1 MNRKPIVAIPSEPVT
16 SETIKA
22 LTDKEIYMERS
33 VDTNQKYISQYGG
46 IPFVTQVAETQ
57 EQAEEIMEICDGL
70 FLTGGDDVNPAL
82 YGEEKLE
89 CCGRFN
95 DRRDK
100 SDMLFLKAALK
111 LGKPIMAIC
120 RGSQI
125 VNVYYG
131 GTLYQD
137 IKTQF
142 KTDIT
147 HPDYAREH
155 FNTYG
160 VDNSAHRIKIQKGS
174 PLYMIVGDDET
185 GINSL
190 HHQGVKDLGK
200 NLVVQASAP
209 DGMVE
214 SFYLD
219 SDEQYLRAYQW
230 HPEFQ
235 DDNLVK
241 DAIVTDF
248 LSECLI
254 NRENKL

>member
-16 SETIKA
+16 TETIKA

-82 YGEEKLE
+82 YSEEKLE

-120 RGSQI
+120 RGSQV

-147 HPDYAREH
+147 HQDFAREH
-155 FNTYG
+155 FNAYG

>member
-1 MNRKPIVAIPSEPVT
+1 MNRKPIVAIPPEPVT
-16 SETIKA
+16 TETIKA
-22 LTDKEIYMERS
+22 LTDKDIYMERS

-95 DRRDK
+95 ERRDK

-111 LGKPIMAIC
+111 LGKPILAIC

-147 HPDYAREH
+147 HPD
-155 FNTYG
+155 
-160 VDNSAHRIKIQKGS
+160 S

-200 NLVVQASAP
+200 NLVVQATAP